1 MLGAFIKTM
10 AKKGLEGMMVRYRG
24 SEVGCVRCLRI
35 TGTEEKNAIA
45 LTKLKKTLESMP
57 RYSSALKRTFP
68 KSDQILDLP
77 ISKSVCEQV

>member
-1 MLGAFIKTM
+1 MLGAFIKTL

-35 TGTEEKNAIA
+35 TGTEEENAIA
-45 LTKLKKTLESMP
+45 LTKLKKILESIP

-68 KSDQILDLP
+68 ISDQI
-77 ISKSVCEQV
+77 